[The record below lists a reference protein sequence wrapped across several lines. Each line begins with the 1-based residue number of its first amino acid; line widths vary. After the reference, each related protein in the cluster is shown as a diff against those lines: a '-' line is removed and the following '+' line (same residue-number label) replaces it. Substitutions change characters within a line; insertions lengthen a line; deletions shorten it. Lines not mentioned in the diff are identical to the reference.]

1 MILSRLT
8 FIYNEINMIPR
19 VNHVYL
25 KREIKVE
32 YLFLSDFNIII
43 GGKKYMSHIYFIR
56 KGFSDI
62 QSKYE
67 EMFFDTDIWAVCWTI
82 IETHNDKFYGL
93 NQNY

>member
-1 MILSRLT
+1 
-8 FIYNEINMIPR
+8 
-19 VNHVYL
+19 
-25 KREIKVE
+25 
-32 YLFLSDFNIII
+32 
-43 GGKKYMSHIYFIR
+43 MSHIYFIR

>member
-43 GGKKYMSHIYFIR
+43 GGKKIYVT
-56 KGFSDI
+56 
-62 QSKYE
+62 YLL
-67 EMFFDTDIWAVCWTI
+67 
-82 IETHNDKFYGL
+82 Y
-93 NQNY
+93 